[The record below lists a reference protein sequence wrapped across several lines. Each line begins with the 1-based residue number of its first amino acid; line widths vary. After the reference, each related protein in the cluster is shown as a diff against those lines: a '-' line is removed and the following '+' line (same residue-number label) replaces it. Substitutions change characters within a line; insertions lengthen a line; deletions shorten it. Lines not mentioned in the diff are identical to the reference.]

1 MIYCITLIIVVA
13 LICATRLY
21 PIWIRN
27 DYKRTRKALELVRKV
42 REENDRLRKE
52 IDRAYDSWFTEY
64 DRGHKRQNRAWDL
77 IVEIAEKSNIKLD

>member
-21 PIWIRN
+21 PLWLRH

-42 REENDRLRKE
+42 RDENDRLRKE

-64 DRGHKRQNRAWDL
+64 DRSQKSQNRAWDL
-77 IVEIAEKSNIKLD
+77 IVEIAEKMNIKLD

>member
-42 REENDRLRKE
+42 KEENDRLRKE

-64 DRGHKRQNRAWDL
+64 DRSQKSQNRAWDL
-77 IVEIAEKSNIKLD
+77 IVEIAEKLNIKLD

>member
-42 REENDRLRKE
+42 RDENDRLRKE
-52 IDRAYDSWFTEY
+52 LDRANDSWFE
-64 DRGHKRQNRAWDL
+64 DFDERQKSQDRAWDS
-77 IVEIAEKSNIKLD
+77 IVELAEKLKIKLD

>member
-64 DRGHKRQNRAWDL
+64 DRSQKSQNRAWDL
-77 IVEIAEKSNIKLD
+77 IVEIAEKLNIKLD